1 LEIQVTDI
9 LYTGAGKSMF
19 LLSAVDQVFNE
30 SYLPTIG
37 VDFKI
42 RTFEI
47 GNESVKL

>member
-1 LEIQVTDI
+1 
-9 LYTGAGKSMF
+9 
-19 LLSAVDQVFNE
+19 VFNE

-47 GNESVKL
+47 GNERVKLLIWDTVSITLNNRLAMKDLEI